1 MSERAPAA
9 GSTLTESVLAWLA
22 TLLSCAYLYWTYTM
36 LAGGTTALGSAL
48 GPMVADLPGSTRFVL
63 DHQVWLYPAVLGS
76 TALLLVA
83 KELVLRSKR
92 VSLALTF
99 AIALIAL
106 FVTDSLKTLLL
117 SPLVDML
124 SKCR

>member
-1 MSERAPAA
+1 
-9 GSTLTESVLAWLA
+9 
-22 TLLSCAYLYWTYTM
+22 
-36 LAGGTTALGSAL
+36 
-48 GPMVADLPGSTRFVL
+48 
-63 DHQVWLYPAVLGS
+63 
-76 TALLLVA
+76 
-83 KELVLRSKR
+83 VLRSKR
-92 VSLALTF
+92 VSLTLTF